1 MECKDSIIPHILKS
15 PLNERSKIITLEL
28 KTNGLYTRTNQ
39 TKRNTI
45 SVVKMPPPH
54 PNPPFPLL
62 CDVGAAPLKSF
73 ASSHSVRFCQQR
85 AVERHFKMKGFLFC
99 FYCFPVFSYSVTCSS
114 WLPRKYPWPLPACFP
129 ETFYSTPLWASS
141 LANPDVLQFDKT
153 LYHLVN
159 QGPSLSNGVCVLC
172 REETLFLSSF
182 FFLYYSLQA
191 LEIVAGPLI
200 SIPLCRVRSSLLIAD
215 SLLLVDNSL
224 YKNYPLQ
231 ATGTISD
238 S

>member
-1 MECKDSIIPHILKS
+1 
-15 PLNERSKIITLEL
+15 
-28 KTNGLYTRTNQ
+28 
-39 TKRNTI
+39 
-45 SVVKMPPPH
+45 
-54 PNPPFPLL
+54 
-62 CDVGAAPLKSF
+62 
-73 ASSHSVRFCQQR
+73 
-85 AVERHFKMKGFLFC
+85 MKGFLFC